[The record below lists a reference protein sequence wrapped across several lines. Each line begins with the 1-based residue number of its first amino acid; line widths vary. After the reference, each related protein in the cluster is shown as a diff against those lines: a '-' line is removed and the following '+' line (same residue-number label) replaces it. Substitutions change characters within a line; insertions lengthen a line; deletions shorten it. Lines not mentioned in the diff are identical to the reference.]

1 MNKGVGRIISKLL
14 SWIDWGRFQDN
25 QLNKFIQR
33 DSKDEQLIRFPT
45 ICLSAADQM
54 EHPLRLTFVCSR
66 IQMF

>member
-1 MNKGVGRIISKLL
+1 MNQGVGRNISKLL
-14 SWIDWGRFQDN
+14 SWIDWSRFQYN
-25 QLNKFIQR
+25 QLNKFIER
-33 DSKDEQLIRFPT
+33 DSKDQQLRFPT